1 MRERDATL
9 DTYLK
14 RFHRSTSKSNKCA
27 RMSPVRPSIH
37 PSTRWVNLRHDRVPC
52 WFGGLPP
59 GPPAV
64 PPARAVNSSA
74 ATGETGLFI
83 ATFLTADAADGD
95 AGG

>member
-1 MRERDATL
+1 MRDLLHTSQAISSLHL
-9 DTYLK
+9 DIKYL
-14 RFHRSTSKSNKCA
+14 SA
-27 RMSPVRPSIH
+27 RACHPSARPSIH
-37 PSTRWVNLRHDRVPC
+37 LPGGSICGMIVCHA
-52 WFGGLPP
+52 GSGLPP

-64 PPARAVNSSA
+64 PPARAANSSA